1 MSNIR
6 VRFAP
11 SPTGP
16 LHLGGLRTALYNYLF
31 AKKNKGTFILRI
43 EDTDQ
48 TRFVPWA
55 EDYIRKSLE
64 WVGITLDESPWS
76 PNPKYGAYRQTER
89 LSVYKPLIQQ
99 LIANRKAYIAF
110 DTKEEIDALA
120 DRFSTIAVNKKG
132 EDVKFPASY
141 GFKTRMYGRN
151 SLALPHDAVDELLAN
166 GTPYVVRF
174 KVDPDIDVKFTDEIR
189 GDITIN
195 TNEVDDKVLIKSD
208 GIPTYHFANV
218 VDDHTM
224 EISHVIRGEEWLPST
239 PIHVLLYDAFGWTP
253 PKFAHLSL
261 LLNPDGKG
269 KLSKRM
275 ADKYGFSV
283 FPLTC
288 DVTDDEGVITTVTG
302 WKEKGYHP
310 HAFINF
316 LSLLG
321 WNPGDDVEFMD
332 MNTLIDKFSLERC
345 VHHGA
350 KFDHKKADDFN
361 SHYMRLESDDVITN
375 YIKENIDGSNAYNYD
390 VNSLSMIA
398 TICKERAT
406 FMKDLVPVGRLFF
419 SNDSIELADKTKIA
433 DDFKKVFSTID
444 FTSVDWNIDSI
455 KNTIYN
461 SCETNGIKMGKVM
474 PSLRIA
480 ITGGMPGPDLIT
492 TMLVVGAKETNN
504 RIKNCI

>member
-16 LHLGGLRTALYNYLF
+16 LHLGGLRTALFNYFF

-43 EDTDQ
+43 EDTDS

-55 EDYIRKSLE
+55 EEYIKNSLE
-64 WVGITLDESPWS
+64 WVGIIPDESPWN
-76 PNPKYGAYRQTER
+76 PNPKYGNYRQTER
-89 LSVYKPLIQQ
+89 LDVYKPFVNEL
-99 LIANRKAYIAF
+99 LTNGKAYIAF
-110 DTKEEIDALA
+110 DTRDEIEALA
-120 DRFSTIAVNKKG
+120 ERFSTSVVKDGKT
-132 EDVKFPASY
+132 VKFQTPY
-141 GFKTRMYGRN
+141 GFKTRMYGKN
-151 SLALPHDAVDELLAN
+151 SLVLSKDEVSDLIN
-166 GTPYVVRF
+166 SNTPYVIRF
-174 KVDPDIDVKFTDEIR
+174 KVDADINITFNDEIR

-239 PIHVLLYDAFGWTP
+239 PIHVLLYEAFGWSP

-288 DVTDDEGVITTVTG
+288 DVTDDKGEAITVVG
-302 WKEKGYHP
+302 WKERGYDP
-310 HAFINF
+310 HAFVNF

-321 WNPGDDVEFMD
+321 WNPGDDLEYMD
-332 MNTLIDKFSLERC
+332 MYTLIDKFDLSRC

-350 KFDHKKADDFN
+350 KFDYKKANDFN
-361 SHYMRLESDDVITN
+361 AHYLRESSDDSIIWYITN
-375 YIKENIDGSNAYNYD
+375 HIDSAKSFKYD
-390 VNSLSMIA
+390 AEKLSMISN
-398 TICKERAT
+398 ISKERAT
-406 FMKDLVPVGRLFF
+406 FLPELLPVAHIFF
-419 SNDSIELADKTKIA
+419 TDDALSADKNNIS
-433 DDFKKVFSTID
+433 DDFKSVFANID
-444 FTSVDWNIDSI
+444 FSSISWNCDAI
-455 KNTIYN
+455 KDFIFNT
-461 SCETNGIKMGKVM
+461 CESKNIKMGKVM
-474 PSLRIA
+474 PSLRTA
-480 ITGGMPGPDLIT
+480 ITGGIPGPDLIT
-492 TMLVVGAKETNN
+492 TMFIIGLDRTKDRINN
-504 RIKNCI
+504 CL

>member
-16 LHLGGLRTALYNYLF
+16 LHLGGLRTALFNYLF
-31 AKKNKGTFILRI
+31 AKKNNGTFILRI
-43 EDTDQ
+43 EDTDR

-55 EDYIRKSLE
+55 EDYIKKSLD
-64 WVGITLDESPWS
+64 WVGITPDESPWN
-76 PNPKYGAYRQTER
+76 PNPKYGSYRQTER
-89 LSVYKPLIQQ
+89 LDVYKPLVDE
-99 LIANRKAYIAF
+99 LIANGKAYIAF
-110 DTKEEIDALA
+110 DSKDEIDALA
-120 DRFSTIAVNKKG
+120 ERFAAVVIKDGKENR
-132 EDVKFPASY
+132 FPASY
-141 GFKTRMYGRN
+141 GFKTRMYGKN
-151 SLALPHDAVDELLAN
+151 SLTLSKDEVDALIASGA
-166 GTPYVVRF
+166 TYVVRF
-174 KVDPDIDVKFTDEIR
+174 KVDANIDVTFNDEIR
-189 GDITIN
+189 GDITIS

-224 EISHVIRGEEWLPST
+224 EITHVIRGEEWLPST

-288 DVTDDEGVITTVTG
+288 DVSDDKGDVTTVTG
-302 WKEKGYHP
+302 WKEKGYDP

-316 LSLLG
+316 LALLG

-332 MNTLIDKFSLERC
+332 MNTLIDKFSLSGC

-350 KFDHKKADDFN
+350 KFDHKKADSFN
-361 SHYMRLESDDVITN
+361 SHYLRLLPDDVLIK
-375 YIKENIDGSNAYNYD
+375 YIKDNIDGSDKFEYGS
-390 VNSLSMIA
+390 VETSMIA

-406 FMKDLVPVGRLFF
+406 FMIDLLPTARLFF
-419 SNDSIELADKTKIA
+419 SNDAIDLADKKSIS
-433 DDFKKVFSTID
+433 DDFKTVFSKIDFGTID
-444 FTSVDWNIDSI
+444 WDIDSI
-455 KNTIYN
+455 KNAIYN
-461 SCETNGIKMGKVM
+461 SCESSGIKMGKVM

-480 ITGGMPGPDLIT
+480 VTGGIPGPDLIS
-492 TMLVVGAKETNN
+492 TMFIIGSNQTSD
-504 RIKNCI
+504 RIKNCL